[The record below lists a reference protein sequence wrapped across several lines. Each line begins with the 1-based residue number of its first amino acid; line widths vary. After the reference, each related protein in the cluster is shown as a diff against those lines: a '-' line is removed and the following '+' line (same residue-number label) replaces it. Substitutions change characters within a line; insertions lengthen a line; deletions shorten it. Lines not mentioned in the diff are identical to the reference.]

1 MRKLSR
7 KNASLWVSLMTFSAG
22 FMNAEALVGPK
33 YAVSHHTGNLTQLA
47 IALKNGKWTLAL
59 IYFGLIFAFFIG
71 STIAGMFFY
80 QCEIG
85 LSKRHGYFLICQGA
99 LYTLMSFIIPDTL
112 LLIPCFYAAL
122 SLGIQNGILLNYRGV
137 TTRTTHMTGYLTD
150 AGVELGK
157 RIRGAKADR
166 WKLPYFVLHMV
177 IYVIGAIVGTLLRHS
192 LLLYA
197 VTIAGVI
204 QIVCGI
210 VYLLAVIPEHAKE
223 KVNNV

>member
-22 FMNAEALVGPK
+22 FMNAEALVGPSF
-33 YAVSHHTGNLTQLA
+33 AISHHTGNLTQIA
-47 IALKNGKWTLAL
+47 IAIKNGKWTLAL
-59 IYFGLIFAFFIG
+59 TYLGLIVAFFLG
-71 STIAGMFFY
+71 STIAGMLFY

-85 LSKRHGYFLICQGA
+85 RSKRYGYFLIIHGA
-99 LYTLMSFIIPDTL
+99 IYVLMSFIVPDTL

-122 SLGIQNGILLNYRGV
+122 SLGIQNGILMNFHGV

-157 RIRGAKADR
+157 RLRGAKTER
-166 WKLPYFVLHMV
+166 WKLPYFVLHMAIFV
-177 IYVIGAIVGTLLRHS
+177 VGAVAGALLRHN

-197 VTIAGVI
+197 VTIAGAV

-210 VYLLAVIPEHAKE
+210 VYFAAVIPEYAKE
-223 KVNNV
+223 HAVRV